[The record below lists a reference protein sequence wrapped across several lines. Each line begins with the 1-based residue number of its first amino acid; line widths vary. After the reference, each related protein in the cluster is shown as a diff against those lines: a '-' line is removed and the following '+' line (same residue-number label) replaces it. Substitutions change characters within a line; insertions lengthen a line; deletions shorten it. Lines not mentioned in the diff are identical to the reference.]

1 MPRYLPMLRSYN
13 NDIIS
18 LDQEEPTQDV
28 VRPLTLTSKKGKTQ
42 KNLYEPAHPFQS
54 NIQTADE

>member
-18 LDQEEPTQDV
+18 LDQEEPSQDV
-28 VRPLTLTSKKGKTQ
+28 VRPLTLTSKKGKT
-42 KNLYEPAHPFQS
+42 
-54 NIQTADE
+54 